1 MYVLP
6 AVDIKNGKCVRLRQG
21 KANETTV
28 FSEDPVSAAKAWEA
42 EGAKYLHVIDLDGA
56 FDGEPKNRELVAA
69 ICENLTIPV
78 ELGGGIRSMDI
89 ANAYLEAGVTRL
101 IVGTMAME
109 EPETFESL
117 CNLHPGKIGVSL
129 DAQKGIVK
137 TRGWVEDTGVRAVD
151 AVARLTEQGMA
162 FLVYTDIERD
172 GMQQGVNL
180 AEMRAICET
189 ATVPVL
195 AAGGVT
201 TLEDV
206 KRLYHLAAM
215 GLEGIISGRALYEK
229 TLSLAE
235 ANAWLEAQ
243 ETSR

>member
-28 FSEDPVSAAKAWEA
+28 FSEDPVAAARAWEA
-42 EGAKYLHVIDLDGA
+42 EGARYLHVIDLDGA

-69 ICENLTIPV
+69 ICRALSIPV
-78 ELGGGIRSMDI
+78 ELGGGIRSIDI

-109 EPETFESL
+109 EPETFAAL
-117 CNLHPGKIGVSL
+117 CRLHPGKIGVSL
-129 DAQKGIVK
+129 DARKGIVK

-151 AVARLTEQGMA
+151 AVEKLTELGMA

-180 AEMRAICET
+180 AEMRAICE
-189 ATVPVL
+189 ASRVPVL

-206 KRLYHLAAM
+206 KNLHPLADM

-235 ANAWLEAQ
+235 ANAWLAAQ
-243 ETSR
+243 EG